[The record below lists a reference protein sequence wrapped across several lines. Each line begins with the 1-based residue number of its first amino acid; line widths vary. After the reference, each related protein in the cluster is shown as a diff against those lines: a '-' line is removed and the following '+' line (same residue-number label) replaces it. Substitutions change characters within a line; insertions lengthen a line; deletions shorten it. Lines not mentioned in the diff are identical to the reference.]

1 MDAFVNAKAKAE
13 SEEKF
18 LRSFS
23 HETVERRRKN
33 LSHEEQQRDD
43 DDDDDEAKT
52 AFIIKIYPYLK
63 LRVINDDT
71 IESVS
76 RNRRRARDRST

>member
-1 MDAFVNAKAKAE
+1 MDDFVNAKAKAE

-63 LRVINDDT
+63 LRVITMT

>member
-1 MDAFVNAKAKAE
+1 MDDFVNAKAKAE

-23 HETVERRRKN
+23 ETVERRRKN
-33 LSHEEQQRDD
+33 LSHEEQQR

-63 LRVINDDT
+63 LRVIIDDT

>member
-1 MDAFVNAKAKAE
+1 MNAKAKAE

-52 AFIIKIYPYLK
+52 AFIIKI
-63 LRVINDDT
+63 
-71 IESVS
+71 
-76 RNRRRARDRST
+76 